1 VNSPFGRAWLAFGY
15 AFLYIPIVTL
25 IVFSFNESKMVTLWG
40 GFSLHWYGEIVHD
53 AELISGFVT
62 SLKVALMTA
71 SASIV
76 LGTLAAFALVRY
88 RSFVGRTAFIAHINA
103 PLVVPEVITGL
114 SLLLFFVACQRLFG
128 IFSERGIVTIWIGH
142 TSICTCYAAVVIQSR
157 LLGMDKSLEEA
168 AMDLGCQPFQVFMR
182 ITLPMIGQSL
192 VSAWLLTF
200 TISLDD
206 VVTSS
211 FLSGPGVSTLPIVIF
226 ARARLGLNPTVNAV
240 ATLSVAVV
248 SIGVLTGSLWMARNE
263 RRRAEEQA
271 AAYREGMLQL
281 GQRASTLT
289 PAPLPQAAERSSG
302 TLS

>member
-1 VNSPFGRAWLAFGY
+1 MNSRFGRIWLLAGY
-15 AFLYIPIVTL
+15 AFLYIPIATL
-25 IVFSFNESKMVTLWG
+25 IVFSFNESQMVTLWSR
-40 GFSLHWYGEIVHD
+40 FSLRWYRAIVHD
-53 AELISGFVT
+53 TELIDGFVT
-62 SLKVALMTA
+62 SLKIALMTA
-71 SASIV
+71 TASIV

-88 RSFVGRTAFIAHINA
+88 RSFFGRTAFIAHINA

-114 SLLLFFVACQRLFG
+114 SLLLFFVACEKAFG
-128 IFSERGIVTIWIGH
+128 IFSEHGIVTIWIGH

-157 LLGMDKSLEEA
+157 LLAMDKALEEA
-168 AMDLGCQPFQVFMR
+168 AMDLGCRPFQVFVLV
-182 ITLPMIGQSL
+182 TLPMIAQSL

-211 FLSGPGVSTLPIVIF
+211 FLNGPGVSTLPIVIF

-248 SIGVLTGSLWMARNE
+248 SIGVLVGSLWMARNE

-271 AAYREGMLQL
+271 AAYREGMSEVE
-281 GQRASTLT
+281 RRTAPV
-289 PAPLPQAAERSSG
+289 PAC
-302 TLS
+302 